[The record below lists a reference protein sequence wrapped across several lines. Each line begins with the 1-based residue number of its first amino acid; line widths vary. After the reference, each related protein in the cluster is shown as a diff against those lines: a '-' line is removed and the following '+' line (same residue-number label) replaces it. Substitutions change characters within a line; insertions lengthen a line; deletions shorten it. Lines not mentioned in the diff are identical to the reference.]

1 MDFSTV
7 ESVRVELLGKTRH
20 LRLTLAA
27 PGWYRTIMAGKQL
40 DDAPRWYETITGGKR
55 LDDLIMVLQRQLS
68 AGVAA
73 KRVNDAHAKALG
85 VPVEQLP
92 PDEVVNPDSILDPKD
107 RIDIADM
114 IPDVI
119 AAVLCL
125 AHWEDVINRPQG
137 KKDIPLPG
145 ELTYEDMNTQLDLDA
160 FPMLMV
166 LIVQVYALHAMKA
179 GKDTEGADPN
189 GKSPVPPSS
198 GLSEDASSD
207 SAPMNF

>member
-1 MDFSTV
+1 
-7 ESVRVELLGKTRH
+7 LYK
-20 LRLTLAA
+20 
-27 PGWYRTIMAGKQL
+27 
-40 DDAPRWYETITGGKR
+40 TITHKR
-55 LDDLIMVLQRQLS
+55 LDDLITLLQHQLS
-68 AGVAA
+68 AGMAA
-73 KRVNDAHAKALG
+73 KRVNDAHAEALG

-92 PDEVVNPDSILDPKD
+92 ADEVVDPDSILDPKD
-107 RIDIADM
+107 KVDVADM

-119 AAVLCL
+119 AAVYAL
-125 AHWEDVINRPQG
+125 AHWEDITNRPQG
-137 KKDIPLPG
+137 KKDVPLPG

-166 LIVQVYALHAMKA
+166 LIVQVYALHAMKP

>member
-7 ESVRVELLGKTRH
+7 ESVPVELLGKVRN

-27 PGWYRTIMAGKQL
+27 PGWYKA
-40 DDAPRWYETITGGKR
+40 ITGGKR
-55 LDDLIMVLQRQLS
+55 LDDLVTLLQRQLA
-68 AGVAA
+68 AGMAA
-73 KRVNDAHAKALG
+73 KRVNDAHAEALG

-92 PDEVVNPDSILDPKD
+92 ADEVVDPDSILDPKD
-107 RIDIADM
+107 CIDVADM

-119 AAVLCL
+119 AAVYVL
-125 AHWEDVINRPQG
+125 AHWEDITNRPQG

-166 LIVQVYALHAMKA
+166 LIVQVYVMHAMRA
-179 GKDTEGADPN
+179 GKDTQVVDPN
-189 GKSPVPPSS
+189 AATPVLPSS
-198 GLSEDASSD
+198 GELPASPSD
-207 SAPMNF
+207 LPTTNS

>member
-7 ESVRVELLGKTRH
+7 QSVPVELLGQTRS

-27 PGWYRTIMAGKQL
+27 PGWYK
-40 DDAPRWYETITGGKR
+40 TITGGKR
-55 LDDLIMVLQRQLS
+55 IDDLIMLLQRQFS
-68 AGVAA
+68 ASMAA

-92 PDEVVNPDSILDPKD
+92 ADEVVNPDSILDQKD
-107 RIDIADM
+107 RIDTADM

-119 AAVLCL
+119 AAIYAL
-125 AHWEDVINRPQG
+125 AHWEDVTNRPQG

-145 ELTYEDMNTQLDLDA
+145 ELTYEDMNTQLDLGA

-166 LIVQVYALHAMKA
+166 LIVEVYGLHAMKA
-179 GKDTEGADPN
+179 GKDTQADDPN
-189 GKSPVPPSS
+189 AKSQTPQNCGESGELSSVSPPTNS
-198 GLSEDASSD
+198 
-207 SAPMNF
+207 

>member
-7 ESVRVELLGKTRH
+7 PSVEIELLGKTRH

-27 PGWYRTIMAGKQL
+27 PGWYK
-40 DDAPRWYETITGGKR
+40 TITHKR
-55 LDDLIMVLQRQLS
+55 LDDLIVLLQHQLS
-68 AGVAA
+68 AGMAA
-73 KRVNDAHAKALG
+73 KRVNDAHAEALG

-92 PDEVVNPDSILDPKD
+92 ADEVVDPDSILAPKD
-107 RIDIADM
+107 KVDIADM

-119 AAVLCL
+119 AAVYCL
-125 AHWEDVINRPQG
+125 AHWEDIVNRPQG
-137 KKDIPLPG
+137 KKDVPLPG

-160 FPMLMV
+160 FPTLMV

-189 GKSPVPPSS
+189 APSPGPLSSGPSDAPSSALPPTNSLPVPH
-198 GLSEDASSD
+198 
-207 SAPMNF
+207 